1 MNVGSADTSL
11 SITRSP
17 STRRCDAKTSNDARS
32 RRELV
37 TYSDLSRMHSF
48 PTPLPETDASAP
60 PPKGSIGR
68 QLLASVGSG
77 AARLFNPNSWPRRRP
92 IKTLM
97 AAPWSHWRNEIEIR
111 RTTCALAKFDDSTL
125 RDLGI
130 LDRSQIEL
138 TVRFCR
144 EC

>member
-17 STRRCDAKTSNDARS
+17 STRWRETSNDARS
-32 RRELV
+32 RRGLV
-37 TYSDLSRMHSF
+37 AYSDLSGMHSF
-48 PTPLPETDASAP
+48 PTPLPETDASGS

-77 AARLFNPNSWPRRRP
+77 TARLFSPNSWSRRRP

-111 RTTCALAKFDDSTL
+111 RTTRALAEFDDSTL
-125 RDLGI
+125 RNLGI
-130 LDRSQIEL
+130 PDRSQIEF

>member
-1 MNVGSADTSL
+1 
-11 SITRSP
+11 
-17 STRRCDAKTSNDARS
+17 
-32 RRELV
+32 
-37 TYSDLSRMHSF
+37 MHSF
-48 PTPLPETDASAP
+48 PMLARETDASAL

-77 AARLFNPNSWPRRRP
+77 AARLFSPNSWPQRRP

-97 AAPWSHWRNEIEIR
+97 AAPWNHWRNEIEIR
-111 RTTCALAKFDDSTL
+111 RTTRALAEFDDSTL

-130 LDRSQIEL
+130 PDRSQIEF

>member
-11 SITRSP
+11 PHTRSP
-17 STRRCDAKTSNDARS
+17 STRRCARNNA
-32 RRELV
+32 RLLPQFAA
-37 TYSDLSRMHSF
+37 YSDLSGMHSF
-48 PTPLPETDASAP
+48 PTRAPETDASAL

-77 AARLFNPNSWPRRRP
+77 AALLFSPDSWPRRRP
-92 IKTLM
+92 IKTLI
-97 AAPWSHWRNEIEIR
+97 AAPWNRWRNEIEIR
-111 RTTCALAKFDDSTL
+111 RTTRALAEFDDSTL

-130 LDRSQIEL
+130 PDRSQIEF